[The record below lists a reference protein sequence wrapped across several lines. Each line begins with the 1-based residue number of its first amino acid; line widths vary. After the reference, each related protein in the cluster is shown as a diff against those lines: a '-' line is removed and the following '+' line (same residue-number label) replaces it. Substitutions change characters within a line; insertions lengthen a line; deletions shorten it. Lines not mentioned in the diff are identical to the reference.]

1 MYNKLFERGYI
12 GALEI
17 PNRIIMAPMLTC
29 YANGPNVSDR
39 LIDFLEERARG
50 GAGMITTEIASVHPL
65 GQLEHNQIAV
75 YDDKFIP
82 GLRKLADAVH
92 KHGAKIAMQI
102 GHGGRASR
110 SDVIGTQPVSSS
122 AVPLPRSRELP
133 RELTKSEIKELVD
146 SFIQAAMRAKI
157 AGYDGVEVHCAHNYL
172 LRQFISPYTN
182 VRTDEYGGNTHNRV
196 RFPCEVV
203 AGIKREIKGF
213 TVWVRIN
220 GDDFVPHGGL
230 THAESKIVAGLLVK
244 AGAEAVSVSAGT
256 YDSPRLIWSTQPM
269 FLPPG
274 CNVYLA
280 AGIKSAISVP
290 VMAAGR
296 INSPSLAEQILNEGQ
311 ADFLAMGRTLIADPE
326 FPRKAVEGRISEIR
340 KCIADN
346 ECIHSLLIK
355 GLVCTVNAAVGKEG
369 EYAIKVAENPKKVM
383 VIGAGP
389 AGMEASRIATLR
401 GHDVTIYDQQNDL
414 GGQLNIADK
423 PPAKGDISRLTAY
436 YEEEIDR
443 LRIKV
448 KLNKKV
454 TPDTIKKLSP
464 DVVIL
469 ATGASPAILP
479 IPGAKCA
486 NVVTANDVLAGT
498 VSAGDTVVVIG
509 GGRVG
514 VEVADYLSTKL
525 RAVTI
530 VEMMKGIG
538 YDLGLT
544 IRGESISRLK
554 AANVNILTETTAKEI
569 KSHCIVVERQ
579 GQTLNLEADTV
590 VMAVGSKSNNDLSKH
605 MPEKIAVFSIGDCV
619 KPRNIIEAVAEGAK
633 VGRQI

>member
-1 MYNKLFERGYI
+1 MFNKLFEPGYI
-12 GALEI
+12 GNLEI

-29 YANGPNVSDR
+29 YADGPNVSDR
-39 LIDFLEERARG
+39 LIDYLEERARG

-82 GLRKLADAVH
+82 GLRNLADAIH
-92 KHGAKIAMQI
+92 RHGAKIAMQI

-110 SDVIGTQPVSSS
+110 SEVIGAQPVSCSS
-122 AVPLPRSRELP
+122 VELKRSKELP
-133 RELTKSEIKELVD
+133 RALTISEIKGLVD
-146 SFIQAAMRAKI
+146 SFIHAAIRAKA

-182 VRTDEYGGNTHNRV
+182 VRTDEYGGNTNNRV
-196 RFPCEVV
+196 RFPSEII
-203 AGIKREIKGF
+203 AGIKKELKGF
-213 TVWVRIN
+213 PVWFRIN
-220 GDDFVPHGGL
+220 GDDFVPQGGL
-230 THAESKIVAGLLVK
+230 THEESKVAARLLVE

-280 AGIKSAISVP
+280 AGIKSVVSVP

-296 INSPSLAEQILNEGQ
+296 INSPSLAEQILNEGK

-326 FPRKAVEGRISEIR
+326 FPRKAAEGRISEIR

-346 ECIHSLLIK
+346 ECIQSLLTK
-355 GLVCTVNAAVGKEG
+355 GLVCTVNAAVGKEK
-369 EYAIKVAENPKKVM
+369 EYAIRAAENPKMVM
-383 VIGAGP
+383 VVGAGP
-389 AGMEASRIATLR
+389 AGMEAARIAAMR
-401 GHDVTIYDQQNDL
+401 GHRVTIFDKQSDL

-436 YEEEIDR
+436 YEEEVDR
-443 LRIKV
+443 LKIEVR
-448 KLNKKV
+448 LNKKV
-454 TPDTIKKLSP
+454 TPDTVKKVSP

-479 IPGAKCA
+479 IPGAEGA
-486 NVVTANDVLAGT
+486 NVVTANDVLSGAVTTGKK
-498 VSAGDTVVVIG
+498 VVVIG

-514 VEVADYLSTKL
+514 VEVADYLSTKQKG
-525 RAVTI
+525 VTI
-530 VEMMKGIG
+530 VEMLKGIG

-544 IRGESISRLK
+544 IKGEAISRLK
-554 AANVNILTETTAKEI
+554 TANVNILTETTAREI
-569 KSHCIVVERQ
+569 KDRCVMVERQ
-579 GQTLNLEADTV
+579 GETLNLEADTV
-590 VMAVGSKSNNDLSKH
+590 VMAVGSKSNNSLSKH
-605 MPEKIAVFSIGDCV
+605 MPDKMAVFSIGDCV

-633 VGRQI
+633 VARQI